1 MIGIGIGVSWAKQ
14 AISVVTNLLVSFKA
28 RVASYPNS
36 IFEAEP
42 CLAGQLTELNR
53 DGLLSR
59 ASLVI
64 TPNAYSEGVLYDVVP
79 NSTLGDMGVVRATT
93 ATRVNS
99 SGLIESLAVNVPRL
113 DYTGSTCPSILVEPQ
128 RTNLCLYS
136 EEFDNAYWTKTGTT
150 TPIITANSTSSPN
163 GTMTADLFTGTGGL
177 GQRLQIVNTLS
188 LSTPYSISVFLK
200 ANTATTATINVFD
213 GSTDRYATLTFS
225 TGAVSIIGSGIT
237 ASVIN
242 FTNGWYRLVVNYQSF
257 ATTTVSTQFSISGS
271 SSYFIW
277 GAQLEQGS
285 NATSYIPTTTASVT
299 RNADL
304 ISKTGISSLIGQTEG
319 TIYFETNKLFVDS
332 LCGYI
337 NISESTQNRILI
349 YGVASNNQL
358 LIQVKINN
366 VSILHSA
373 TFIGMSSNAKVAF
386 GYKNGDSALYINGV
400 KYSTTLDTINY
411 NFPATLSKLDVMNY
425 DGSNFSNGTTKV
437 CSLFKTR
444 LTNTQLQ
451 QLTTL

>member
-1 MIGIGIGVSWAKQ
+1 MS
-14 AISVVTNLLVSFKA
+14 SLL
-28 RVASYPNS
+28 
-36 IFEAEP
+36 E
-42 CLAGQLTELNR
+42 Q
-53 DGLLSR
+53 
-59 ASLVI
+59 ASLVV
-64 TPNAYSEGVLYDVVP
+64 TPNGTKASKLYSVKPTDG
-79 NSTLGDMGVVRATT
+79 SGDMTVGRATT

-99 SGLIESLAVNVPRL
+99 SGLIESSAVNVPRL
-113 DYTGSTCPSILVEPQ
+113 DYTGSTCPSLLVEPQ
-128 RTNLCLYS
+128 RTNLALYS
-136 EEFDNAYWTKTGTT
+136 EQFDNAVWTETRATVVSNATIAPDGNL
-150 TPIITANSTSSPN
+150 TADKLIPSIDNNTHLLQQSNIPVTAQIYTATVYAKKGEYDTVRLFLSNLWSPN
-163 GTMTADLFTGTGGL
+163 PNATFNLTTKSIVSTQNGTA
-177 GQRLQIVNTLS
+177 
-188 LSTPYSISVFLK
+188 K
-200 ANTATTATINVFD
+200 
-213 GSTDRYATLTFS
+213 
-225 TGAVSIIGSGIT
+225 IT
-237 ASVIN
+237 EL
-242 FTNGWYRLVVNYQSF
+242 TNGWFKLEITSDINAIAGSNGKLFIYGGNNGLVSF
-257 ATTTVSTQFSISGS
+257 EGDGTSGV
-271 SSYFIW
+271 FIW
-277 GAQLEQGS
+277 GAQLEAGA

-332 LCGYI
+332 LCGYV

-366 VSILHSA
+366 VSIIHST

>member
-1 MIGIGIGVSWAKQ
+1 MS
-14 AISVVTNLLVSFKA
+14 SLL
-28 RVASYPNS
+28 
-36 IFEAEP
+36 E
-42 CLAGQLTELNR
+42 Q
-53 DGLLSR
+53 
-59 ASLVI
+59 ASLVV
-64 TPNAYSEGVLYDVVP
+64 TPNGTKASKLYSVKPTDG
-79 NSTLGDMGVVRATT
+79 SGDMTVGRATT

-99 SGLIESLAVNVPRL
+99 SGLIESSAVNVPRL
-113 DYTGSTCPSILVEPQ
+113 DYTGSTCPSLLVEPQ
-128 RTNLCLYS
+128 RTNLALYS
-136 EEFDNAYWTKTGTT
+136 EQFDNAVWTETRATVVSNATIAPDGNL
-150 TPIITANSTSSPN
+150 TADKLIPSIDNNTHLLQQSNIPVTAQIYTATVYAKKGEYDTVRLFLSNLWSPN
-163 GTMTADLFTGTGGL
+163 PNATFNLTTKSIVSTQNGTA
-177 GQRLQIVNTLS
+177 
-188 LSTPYSISVFLK
+188 K
-200 ANTATTATINVFD
+200 
-213 GSTDRYATLTFS
+213 
-225 TGAVSIIGSGIT
+225 IT
-237 ASVIN
+237 EL
-242 FTNGWYRLVVNYQSF
+242 TNGWFKLEITSDINAIAGSNGKLFIYGGNNGLVSF
-257 ATTTVSTQFSISGS
+257 EGDGTSGV
-271 SSYFIW
+271 FIW
-277 GAQLEQGS
+277 GAQLEAGA

-299 RNADL
+299 RNLDS

-332 LCGYI
+332 LCGYV

-366 VSILHSA
+366 VSIIHST